1 MYSVK
6 SARESFMCWC
16 SLSPGVVYLMVC
28 FEMGTMGR
36 LVCVNLACPLES
48 KLESLEKACF
58 VLSLC
63 SLSCRKQGEPTEK
76 VKAAFLIFPLPLH
89 LDLCNPPP
97 PHVTS
102 HDKILH

>member
-1 MYSVK
+1 M
-6 SARESFMCWC
+6 
-16 SLSPGVVYLMVC
+16 PGKALCIGIVCLMVY

-36 LVCVNLACPLES
+36 LVCVNVACALES

-76 VKAAFLIFPLPLH
+76 VKAAIPIFPSPLH
-89 LDLCNPPP
+89 LDLCNP